1 MLYNY
6 LVNHAENALI
16 QHNPNSGEIKR
27 NILIDF
33 SIFWFNCLE
42 LFKKKKKSMFSRD
55 RSYPGDSGEPL
66 HQKLITLSILLPPV
80 FPIAVQATILP
91 STTAHHKMQHLNML
105 VSFHFSSLS
114 LAIMC
119 RKKCSVLFHFMN
131 QINFW
136 LTFHRL
142 QSWWPYGKHFRE
154 SSLL

>member
-66 HQKLITLSILLPPV
+66 HQKLITLSILFPPV

-91 STTAHHKMQHLNML
+91 STTHKMQHLNML